1 MDDEARAEPRVVFD
15 ASVWVSAFM
24 YPASVP
30 DQAVDLARRRQ
41 VQSILSDPLI
51 DQVQRAI
58 LGPRFAR
65 SSAAVRVLVAEMRDV
80 SRLVVPAVT
89 LAVIAAK
96 ESDNRVLECAV
107 AGRADVIVTGDR
119 KHVLPLGS
127 YEGIRIVSPAAFL
140 RSLGR

>member
-1 MDDEARAEPRVVFD
+1 MVVD

-24 YPASVP
+24 FPASAP
-30 DQAVDLARRRQ
+30 DQAVELARRRR
-41 VQSILSDPLI
+41 VQSLLSDPLI

-58 LGPRFAR
+58 LGPRFGR
-65 SSAAVRVLVAEMRDV
+65 SAVAVRVLVAEMRDV
-80 SRLVVPAVT
+80 SQLVVPTIV

-96 ESDNRVLECAV
+96 ESANRILACAV
-107 AGRADVIVTGDR
+107 AGGADLIVTGDR
-119 KHVLPLGS
+119 RHLLPLGA